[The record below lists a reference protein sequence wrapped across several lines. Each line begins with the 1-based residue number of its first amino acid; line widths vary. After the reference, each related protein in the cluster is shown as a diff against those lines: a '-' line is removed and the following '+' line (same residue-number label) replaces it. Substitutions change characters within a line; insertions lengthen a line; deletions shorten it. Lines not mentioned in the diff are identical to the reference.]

1 MTVHAFLIIIGIGG
15 VDMEENELL
24 ARLLAATE
32 KQTQT
37 LEQDIGRILDEHA
50 MQIEKRLDSVAAR
63 LDAFP

>member
-1 MTVHAFLIIIGIGG
+1 
-15 VDMEENELL
+15 MEENELL

-50 MQIEKRLDSVAAR
+50 VQIERRLDSVAAR